1 MDCKTLWKTYFS
13 LFLLFLI
20 LRHWRTKL
28 LAKHRENPIFPWSM
42 DTKLLTPIITPHWS
56 SPSPPFSM
64 LIYARPKCGIGLK
77 IGGINIEWGGKGDI
91 LRQYFLFWGENGT
104 FANLFCPPVSE
115 MHVPCSC
122 TLVRYCH
129 PLFPTKMVK
138 GTSTNHYRV
147 FFHQEASKEMALLP
161 FSASI
166 HSFTHSLIS
175 SPIPFIQ
182 AIVQ

>member
-115 MHVPCSC
+115 VPRPGMV
-122 TLVRYCH
+122 TLACLIYSILLQVRVLEERNFSQKFGRISMWWRH
-129 PLFPTKMVK
+129 SM
-138 GTSTNHYRV
+138 TS
-147 FFHQEASKEMALLP
+147 
-161 FSASI
+161 
-166 HSFTHSLIS
+166 
-175 SPIPFIQ
+175 
-182 AIVQ
+182 